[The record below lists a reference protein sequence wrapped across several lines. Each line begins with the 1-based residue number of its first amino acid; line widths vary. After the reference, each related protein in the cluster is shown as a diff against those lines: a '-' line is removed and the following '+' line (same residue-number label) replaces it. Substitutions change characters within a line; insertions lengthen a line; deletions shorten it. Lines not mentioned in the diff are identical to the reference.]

1 MEYYLQ
7 VRKEVLYMNKKILN
21 GILESLVYRYFN
33 NENLKTLIK
42 EAREKLH
49 KEK

>member
-1 MEYYLQ
+1 
-7 VRKEVLYMNKKILN
+7 MNKNIIN
-21 GILESLVYRYFN
+21 EILEDLIYRYFN
-33 NENLKTLIK
+33 NEDLETLIK

>member
-1 MEYYLQ
+1 MN
-7 VRKEVLYMNKKILN
+7 KNIINEVL
-21 GILESLVYRYFN
+21 EDLVYRYFN
-33 NENLKTLIK
+33 NEDLETLIK

>member
-1 MEYYLQ
+1 MNRDILE
-7 VRKEVLYMNKKILN
+7 EVL
-21 GILESLVYRYFN
+21 EDLVYRYFN
-33 NENLKTLIK
+33 NEDLETLIK

>member
-1 MEYYLQ
+1 
-7 VRKEVLYMNKKILN
+7 MNKNIIKEN
-21 GILESLVYRYFN
+21 LEELVYKYFN
-33 NENLKTLIK
+33 NEDLETLIK

>member
-1 MEYYLQ
+1 M
-7 VRKEVLYMNKKILN
+7 KDKKILN
-21 GILESLVYRYFN
+21 KVLEDLVYRYFN
-33 NENLKTLIK
+33 NEDLKALIK

>member
-1 MEYYLQ
+1 
-7 VRKEVLYMNKKILN
+7 MNRD
-21 GILESLVYRYFN
+21 ILEKVLEDLVYRYFN
-33 NENLKTLIK
+33 NEDLKTLIK